1 MHHEASI
8 GLTCAGI
15 PRFQRCRA
23 ARALRKPSA
32 YPCQQWCL
40 LLDLKHVWPRTTAE
54 LHEWRKVARTAASS
68 FSSSSWA
75 GRQELSAV
83 LKNNKRARTGA
94 QAGGRTD
101 RRNRWIPGGVTPP
114 EALQRSRFSET
125 NSRRALQRSGKGR
138 PLSKASGVMEWV
150 LKSACGRRESPR
162 FCFSSFNRWVKMWV

>member
-94 QAGGRTD
+94 QAHRRADGQTGGTAGSRAV
-101 RRNRWIPGGVTPP
+101 WP
-114 EALQRSRFSET
+114 LQRRFSVHVSLKQTADEHF
-125 NSRRALQRSGKGR
+125 SVQGKGAHFLKHQVWWSGCWNLHVGGENLLVSAFL
-138 PLSKASGVMEWV
+138 LSIDG
-150 LKSACGRRESPR
+150 
-162 FCFSSFNRWVKMWV
+162 